1 MYNGSWLKI
10 ENLQRFLVQFEPKLI
25 HPDDPRW
32 ITFWRDM
39 KKKCIEG
46 VWFEDFGKWR
56 YGRGNLGFY
65 HWYTRIPDIDEENKT
80 HGKLIKP
87 LIRDLEFHYSYYM
100 CEARGFSGFSEDGNY
115 TSDLSIFD
123 VDKSKFAISDPK
135 YLRYFKPNG
144 EFKEFVPPR
153 DNLFRLHDKPVGRPL
168 YYNDAKNFMVLGSRG
183 GGKSLYSGL
192 AEVKYDLVFDGAKIY
207 TEETRLKP
215 TAIKI
220 NVGAGMK
227 SKSAKLLK
235 EIETSMNNLA
245 IDPECGTWGRPEDE
259 AKGGIY
265 EPCPFYK
272 RMTGSFKT
280 DDPRGWANE
289 FDVKVGN
296 EWETRGTKSTIYHL
310 SYSSNKK
317 TGAEAGAGG
326 RRSLVVYEEIGLF
339 EDMLNAWGS
348 DEAVVRI
355 DGVQFAPRIGIGTSG
370 NIETIKAAQK
380 VFTHPKE
387 YNCLEFLSE
396 DKESTQCF
404 FLPAYIV
411 DKRFKDANGNTDL
424 VKAIQYYDDEL
435 AEKLKTNDSAIINN
449 YKMNYPTK
457 VDHMW
462 VSATGDLLPVREAE
476 LREKQLLRNNLY
488 EALGKPIE
496 LFWNP
501 DKPEGVDYRIN
512 SALQPFYDDNF
523 DDRDNLD
530 GAVVLY
536 EQPFRINGIVPHD
549 AHIFTHDPYVSD
561 AWDEGGSLGAT
572 HVWINPK
579 YIPYGA
585 KGNCLAATYIG
596 KHRKGVDGYNEVLE
610 KLCAFYGNPFRG
622 LWYEANR
629 GDRLRSYFLKKNK
642 ANLLCL
648 QPQFEQGQHIYLR
661 NTNKTGFVVG
671 SSIAKISMIDRLNEW
686 LLEETQLDS
695 EEEPLQNIFRLPCLF
710 TIRQIKAYD
719 LKGNYD
725 LVSSMLG
732 LPLALGEIQHRI
744 KENMNPQRNPLGIMT
759 KYIKQR
765 LGA

>member
-245 IDPECGTWGRPEDE
+245 IDPECGTWDRP
-259 AKGGIY
+259 
-265 EPCPFYK
+265 
-272 RMTGSFKT
+272 
-280 DDPRGWANE
+280 
-289 FDVKVGN
+289 
-296 EWETRGTKSTIYHL
+296 
-310 SYSSNKK
+310 
-317 TGAEAGAGG
+317 GAG
-326 RRSLVVYEEIGLF
+326 
-339 EDMLNAWGS
+339 
-348 DEAVVRI
+348 
-355 DGVQFAPRIGIGTSG
+355 
-370 NIETIKAAQK
+370 
-380 VFTHPKE
+380 
-387 YNCLEFLSE
+387 
-396 DKESTQCF
+396 
-404 FLPAYIV
+404 
-411 DKRFKDANGNTDL
+411 DA
-424 VKAIQYYDDEL
+424 
-435 AEKLKTNDSAIINN
+435 
-449 YKMNYPTK
+449 
-457 VDHMW
+457 
-462 VSATGDLLPVREAE
+462 
-476 LREKQLLRNNLY
+476 
-488 EALGKPIE
+488 
-496 LFWNP
+496 
-501 DKPEGVDYRIN
+501 
-512 SALQPFYDDNF
+512 
-523 DDRDNLD
+523 
-530 GAVVLY
+530 
-536 EQPFRINGIVPHD
+536 
-549 AHIFTHDPYVSD
+549 
-561 AWDEGGSLGAT
+561 
-572 HVWINPK
+572 
-579 YIPYGA
+579 
-585 KGNCLAATYIG
+585 
-596 KHRKGVDGYNEVLE
+596 
-610 KLCAFYGNPFRG
+610 
-622 LWYEANR
+622 
-629 GDRLRSYFLKKNK
+629 
-642 ANLLCL
+642 
-648 QPQFEQGQHIYLR
+648 
-661 NTNKTGFVVG
+661 
-671 SSIAKISMIDRLNEW
+671 
-686 LLEETQLDS
+686 
-695 EEEPLQNIFRLPCLF
+695 
-710 TIRQIKAYD
+710 
-719 LKGNYD
+719 
-725 LVSSMLG
+725 
-732 LPLALGEIQHRI
+732 LALRVPPAQAHLFDASGAAFR
-744 KENMNPQRNPLGIMT
+744 
-759 KYIKQR
+759 R
-765 LGA
+765 LKAG